1 MARKALSQTKK
12 AQIDQEKHD
21 LLMARA
27 VIRYQQELAKPDSEK
42 RDGLQK
48 VCQIVSDEYYRDTK
62 QRVVLNYTTL
72 QNLAKG
78 GRTKA

>member
-12 AQIDQEKHD
+12 TQISREKHD

-27 VIRYQQELAKPDSEK
+27 VIRYQQELAKPTGEK
-42 RDGLQK
+42 QLGLRK
-48 VCQIVSDEYYRDTK
+48 VCETVSDEYYKDTK

-72 QNLAKG
+72 
-78 GRTKA
+78 